1 MRGMRTGTL
10 QWAVGVFCATTGI
23 LMLLAPH
30 QFRVPEYA
38 ILRPYLPWSGCLMM
52 LAGAALVGV
61 ATLRGREGL
70 LVPAHLLGAAALL
83 ALSASF
89 VESGVWTGVVNY
101 TVLALAL
108 ALAPLGARGSSS
120 SETREGGDLFA
131 LAIGVGAAINGL
143 LFLFT
148 PDLFGARL
156 YVASRPFLGWYG
168 AAFLASGVALVV
180 SHVRPSV
187 SGSAIKA
194 AGWLIAG
201 AFYAFGLPN
210 VGQAT
215 WTGAA
220 YYGGFGALL
229 ALLPWAAPRLR
240 RINLASLRAR
250 LALSLAT
257 ATSVPLLLIVVVG
270 AEYNEHQAVA
280 QALSRQQAQAAM
292 LAQHIADRVGQHRA
306 TIESLAAYPGLL
318 PMTAEAQQGLLKSLY
333 AAGPRG
339 VGFSTL
345 DSSGREIAHSGDV
358 SLNLG
363 DVAGYPTPEEARQ
376 LPAGYVLKLQ
386 SAAGE
391 RPVVV
396 FWAPLRDRSGRFEG
410 SIATGIDASHLASFF
425 SRVDLDIDDEAFLVD
440 GGTGRL
446 LARSVTAAVGF
457 LDDSSIAPPTAA
469 LVAGEMGP
477 GALDYVTREGERVA
491 GYARVPGLDWGVIV
505 QRPRAVALAS
515 IFAGRDLS
523 SLILMLVLALGLVS
537 GALTAGFL
545 TAPLDAL
552 ARAVERL
559 GTGDTRA
566 PLPQSGIA
574 EVGRLAAVFGEMR
587 DRLAARTAERER
599 AEDALRFLAEASS
612 VLSSSLDYETTLTS
626 VARLAVP
633 RLADWCTV
641 SVVDEEEGMPRRVAM
656 AHVDPGKEPLLRELH
671 RRYLLEM
678 GQRHPISVV
687 LRTGEPWIM
696 EEVPADQMEATGN
709 LKELFHV
716 MRELGLSSSMV
727 VPLKAQGRVLGT
739 ILLALGS
746 SGRRYS
752 AGDLTLAQDLARR
765 CALAVENARLYQE
778 AQQAIRAR
786 DEFLSVAAHE
796 LKTPITSLRGFAQVT
811 IRHLQR
817 ESSPDPIRIRRALE
831 VIDRQSDRLTRL
843 VVQLL
848 DVSRIQA
855 GRLVLHPEQA
865 DLADLVAGVVATAQA
880 ATSKHNLV
888 LRTPSSVWASVDP
901 IRLEQVVTNLVD
913 NAIKYSP
920 EGGDIVVELGL
931 TEQGAV
937 QLSVS
942 DRGIGIPPEYRA
954 RIFDRFYQVDDGG
967 YAGGMG
973 LGLYISRH
981 IVELH
986 GGRIEVE
993 APPDGGTRFVVSLPI
1008 NGNGASSVARGGDR

>member
-1 MRGMRTGTL
+1 MGGMRTGTL

-38 ILRPYLPWSGCLMM
+38 VLRPYLPWLGCLMV
-52 LAGAALVGV
+52 LAGGALVGV
-61 ATLRGREGL
+61 ATLRGRKGL

-83 ALSASF
+83 ALAASF

-108 ALAPLGARGSSS
+108 ALAPLGARGSSPP
-120 SETREGGDLFA
+120 ETREGGDLFA
-131 LAIGVGAAINGL
+131 LAIGAGAAINGL

-156 YVASRPFLGWYG
+156 YVVSRPFLGWYG
-168 AAFLASGVALVV
+168 AAFLAGGVALVV
-180 SHVRPSV
+180 SHARPSV
-187 SGSAIKA
+187 PGLAIKA

-201 AFYAFGLPN
+201 AFFAFGLPN

-215 WTGAA
+215 WTGAV

-229 ALLPWAAPRLR
+229 ALLPWAAPQLR

-250 LALSLAT
+250 LALSLAM

-306 TIESLAAYPGLL
+306 TIESLAGYPGLL
-318 PMTAEAQQGLLKSLY
+318 LMTAEAQQGLLKSLY

-339 VGFSTL
+339 AGFSTL
-345 DSSGREIAHSGDV
+345 DSSGKEIAHSGDV

-363 DVAGYPTPEEARQ
+363 DVAGYPTPEEAQQ

-386 SAAGE
+386 SAGGE

-396 FWAPLRDRSGRFEG
+396 FWAPLRDRSGRFGG

-425 SRVDLDIDDEAFLVD
+425 SRADLDADDEAFLVD

-559 GTGDTRA
+559 GAGDTKA

-641 SVVDEEEGMPRRVAM
+641 SVVDEEGMPRRVAM
-656 AHVDPGKEPLLRELH
+656 AHVDPSKEPLLRELH
-671 RRYLLEM
+671 RRYPLEM
-678 GQRHPISVV
+678 GHRHPISVV

-709 LKELFHV
+709 LKELFHI
-716 MRELGLSSSMV
+716 MRELGLRSSMV
-727 VPLKAQGRVLGT
+727 VPLKAQGRVLGA

-865 DLADLVAGVVATAQA
+865 DLADLVAGVVANAQA

-931 TEQGAV
+931 TERGAV

-942 DRGIGIPPEYRA
+942 DHGIGIPPEYRA

-986 GGRIEVE
+986 GGRIDVE
-993 APPDGGTRFVVSLPI
+993 APPDGGTRFVVSLPV
-1008 NGNGASSVARGGDR
+1008 NGNGASSGARGGDQ